1 MNTDDHPS
9 GTGQAACPAGAAGP
23 GGPGEPGGLPSPGD
37 LFGPGGLPSPGDLFG
52 PGDLRGPG
60 LDETMLAPDP
70 VAQFSGWLADA
81 AAAGLPEPNAMVLS
95 TVTDAARPRARS
107 VLLKSHGQDGFVF
120 YTNRTSAKAQDLSG
134 NPWACL
140 LFPWYALHRQVIIQG
155 AVSPLSEAESEPYFH
170 YRAHGSQLGAW
181 ASRQSSVIGSR
192 AVLDDRYARLEQ
204 RWPEGTIVPMPSFWG
219 GYRLRHD
226 IVEFWQGRVNRLHD
240 RLRYRREG
248 THWAVERLAP

>member
-1 MNTDDHPS
+1 VNTDDHPS
-9 GTGQAACPAGAAGP
+9 GMGQPARAPEAAGP
-23 GGPGEPGGLPSPGD
+23 GD
-37 LFGPGGLPSPGDLFG
+37 LG
-52 PGDLRGPG
+52 GPG
-60 LDETMLAPDP
+60 LDEAMLAPDP
-70 VAQFSGWLADA
+70 VAQFSGWLAEA

-95 TVTDAARPRARS
+95 TVTDAGRPRARS
-107 VLLKSHGQDGFVF
+107 VQLKSHGADGFIF

-170 YRAHGSQLGAW
+170 SRAHGSQLGAW

-204 RWPEGTIVPMPSFWG
+204 RWPEGTIVPMPGFWG

-226 IVEFWQGRVNRLHD
+226 IVEFWQGRANRLHD
-240 RLRYRREG
+240 RLRYRRQG